1 MKFCMIVNKLYIW
14 IELEW
19 LRLRTRGLCMRT
31 QPPFF
36 EDARQEQVH
45 TYAPTIKAKA
55 VCQIIW
61 TLPEQA
67 DMMWPTQ

>member
-1 MKFCMIVNKLYIW
+1 
-14 IELEW
+14 
-19 LRLRTRGLCMRT
+19 MRT